1 MRNEKVYL
9 RFDDNGFLIMETDF
23 IPTNDDC
30 KIIETVLNKVPE
42 GIIWETHYSAYRVN
56 HRDKTI
62 QIICVNFKDPEA
74 EVKIARDNIVFRK
87 IGWNMVQTDVLHLY
101 C

>member
-1 MRNEKVYL
+1 MKKFNL
-9 RFDDNGFLIMETDF
+9 RLDDNGFLIMETDF

-30 KIIETVLNKVPE
+30 KFIETVLNKVPD
-42 GIIWETHYSAYRVN
+42 GKIWETHYSAYKVN
-56 HRDKTI
+56 HRDKTL
-62 QIICVNFKDPEA
+62 QIIGANLKDPEA

-87 IGWNMVQTDVLHLY
+87 IGWNMVRTDELHLY